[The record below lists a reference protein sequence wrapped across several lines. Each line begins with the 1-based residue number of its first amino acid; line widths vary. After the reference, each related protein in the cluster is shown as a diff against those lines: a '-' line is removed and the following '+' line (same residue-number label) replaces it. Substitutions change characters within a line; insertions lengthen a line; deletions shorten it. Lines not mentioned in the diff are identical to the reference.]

1 MNRDPPT
8 ASRGI
13 ALRGPRL
20 AVFDNA
26 LSGTELGEARAASR
40 GNTGLG
46 SKSAVSLSLRFGL
59 QSMGFFYTCTGEAT
73 PLKRAAKRSIVW
85 WSFDC

>member
-13 ALRGPRL
+13 ALRGLRL
-20 AVFDNA
+20 AAFDNA
-26 LSGTELGEARAASR
+26 LIGTELREARGASR

-46 SKSAVSLSLRFGL
+46 SKSAVSLSFRFGL
-59 QSMGFFYTCTGEAT
+59 QSMGFFS
-73 PLKRAAKRSIVW
+73 LVRARPHP
-85 WSFDC
+85 